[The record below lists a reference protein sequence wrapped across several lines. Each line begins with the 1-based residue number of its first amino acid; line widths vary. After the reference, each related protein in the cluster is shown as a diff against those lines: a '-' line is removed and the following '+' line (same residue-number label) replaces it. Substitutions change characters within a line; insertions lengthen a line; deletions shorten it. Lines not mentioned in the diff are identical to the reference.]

1 MLSKSLRYLPL
12 LALGSVSPAHAQ
24 EGGLLSPSGGLIFW
38 TWVTFLFVLVALW
51 KFAWPHILGAVE
63 AREAHIRELLAA
75 AARDREEAQRLMQ
88 EQQRE
93 LEEVRARTQELLAE
107 GRAAGERAREELL
120 TQARREQE
128 ELLQRTR
135 REIQQ
140 QTERALEA
148 VRLEAVDVA
157 LAAAERLLGRS
168 LDGEDNRRLV
178 RQFLGELDSSRVPAG
193 V

>member
-1 MLSKSLRYLPL
+1 MLSKSLRYLAV
-12 LALGSVSPAHAQ
+12 LALGSVTPAAAQ
-24 EGGLLSPSGGLIFW
+24 EGGLLSPSGGLMFW
-38 TWVTFLFVLVALW
+38 TVVTFLVVLVALW

-75 AARDREEAQRLMQ
+75 AARDREEAQRLVQ
-88 EQQRE
+88 EQQRQ
-93 LEEVRARTQELLAE
+93 LDEVRARAQEMLAE
-107 GRAAGERAREELL
+107 GRAAGERAREELMS
-120 TQARREQE
+120 QARREQE
-128 ELLQRTR
+128 ELLQRTQ

-157 LAAAERLLGRS
+157 LAAAERLLGRT